1 MEKTIE
7 THTARM
13 TADRFFARAFVI
25 AGGLFWMIAFFAALY
40 AYVGTSAS
48 AALLAAF
55 YPFAATLAT
64 LAIGWY
70 FERTASAVL
79 VLGSIAV
86 VVWGIVASW
95 EMGVWVLMT
104 IFMVGPML
112 TAAVLFM
119 MARREQTVVERAYAQ
134 LAQLEPAT
142 AEMPR
147 P

>member
-7 THTARM
+7 THIARM

-25 AGGLFWMIAFFAALY
+25 AGGLFWMIASFAALY

-64 LAIGWY
+64 LAVGWY
-70 FERTASAVL
+70 FERTAAALL

-86 VVWGIVASW
+86 VVWGVVSSW
-95 EMGVWVLMT
+95 EMGVWILMT
-104 IFMVGPML
+104 IFMIGPML
-112 TAAVLFM
+112 TASVLFSL
-119 MARREQTVVERAYAQ
+119 ARREQTVVERAEAQ
-134 LAQLEPAT
+134 LRQLEPAPVT
-142 AEMPR
+142 STNA
-147 P
+147 